1 MAVDFT
7 IKGLEEFQKD
17 IETVIAK
24 YPDETNAK
32 MKQVGKDFTK
42 DCNSLMPSSYKK
54 GKRPIPKSWKI
65 TVDEVRHEANQTYIK
80 NTAPH
85 FHLVENG
92 HEKWIN
98 GVDTGG
104 FVPGKHYTEK
114 TSHEYEEKFPD
125 EIEKFLD
132 EMLKGVSL

>member
-1 MAVDFT
+1 MAVDFMV
-7 IKGLEEFQKD
+7 KGLDDLQKD
-17 IETVIAK
+17 IEELISK

-32 MKQVGKDFTK
+32 MKQIGKEFTK
-42 DCNSLMPSSYKK
+42 DCNSQMPPSYKK
-54 GKRPIPKSWKI
+54 GKRPIPKSWKV
-65 TVDEVRHEANQTYIK
+65 TVDEERHVATQTYIK

-92 HEKWIN
+92 HKKWIN

-104 FVPGKHYTEK
+104 TVPGKHYAEK

-125 EIEKFLD
+125 EIEAFLD
-132 EMLKGVSL
+132 EMLKGNKL